1 LPETK
6 KQTEETVE
14 VEKKKTIP
22 KTISKRPT
30 SRRKKQI
37 DLDREILCKSVVS
50 GSLKYI
56 SKKNGME
63 VVWANYGDEQ
73 YVDATELVAMKASQP
88 KFITEPWLYIDDE
101 ELVEHLG
108 LKQLYEKVNKS
119 INVDEL
125 FNKSAKEVKQVV
137 IGLPRSLQ
145 ETIAD
150 KAREYIKEGKLNN
163 LQVVRT
169 LEKELNTELIDEE

>member
-88 KFITEPWLYIDDE
+88 KFLTEPWLYIDDE

-119 INVDEL
+119 IDINEL
-125 FNKSAKEVKQVV
+125 FNKSAKEVKQII
-137 IGLPRSLQ
+137 IGLPRNLQ

-150 KAREYIKEGKLNN
+150 KAREAIKKETLNDRR
-163 LQVVRT
+163 VIRT
-169 LEKELNTELIDEE
+169 LEEELNTKFDEE